1 MLSIHPVIYPKCR
14 IRNCVPTTQGLLL
27 FFYSDWTSFERAILF
42 MCPIIDLMNTVQKVN
57 KSRCKKK
64 TSIQHLLFY
73 FLFYFFNFI
82 VNDVN
87 ILTSLARALYKCKAI
102 QCQNTKQGCT
112 NMC

>member
-14 IRNCVPTTQGLLL
+14 IRNCVPTVQGLLL

-64 TSIQHLLFY
+64 NKHLYNIYYFIFSILL
-73 FLFYFFNFI
+73 
-82 VNDVN
+82 
-87 ILTSLARALYKCKAI
+87 
-102 QCQNTKQGCT
+102 
-112 NMC
+112 